1 MNATVLSVA
10 GAIIVCLLNNWF
22 MDKRRRDEASDNLT
36 VFKTEV
42 SAEIKALTKSVEKH
56 NNVIERVYQLE
67 TKADVFEEKMKVANH
82 RIDDLEK
89 EGVLQ

>member
-36 VFKTEV
+36 IFKTEV
-42 SAEIKALTKSVEKH
+42 SAKIEALTKSVDKH
-56 NNVIERVYQLE
+56 NNVVERVYQLE
-67 TKADVFEEKMKVANH
+67 TKVDVFEENMKFANH
-82 RIDDLEK
+82 RIDDIEEDLK
-89 EGVLQ
+89 Q